1 MTSPSARAE
10 VAAIV
15 PAFNEEKTVGAV
27 VRVLKS
33 CPSIGEVIVVSD
45 GSTDRTADEA
55 RAAGADRV
63 LHLPVN
69 KGKGGAMRHAA
80 SFTDAAILFFCDA
93 DLLGFKPGHAEA
105 IIRPVAEGKL
115 AMCVGLRDRGPM
127 LTALE
132 AYLPLISGERALRR
146 KIFDAVPDRHLS
158 GFGVEVALNYV
169 CRANRLP
176 YGAVP
181 EKGLRLVRKM
191 QKVGVLKGLV
201 GYVSMSFQILRTMI
215 AVRLDRNA
223 FLHE

>member
-15 PAFNEEKTVGAV
+15 PAFNEEKTVGSV

-33 CPSIGEVIVVSD
+33 CPSIGFVTVVSD

-63 LHLPVN
+63 LQLPVN
-69 KGKGGAMRHAA
+69 RGKGGAMRHAA
-80 SFTDAAILFFCDA
+80 SFTDAPILFFCDA
-93 DLLGFKPGHAEA
+93 DLLGFKPEHAEA
-105 IIRPVAEGKL
+105 IIKPVLEGKL
-115 AMCVGLRDRGPM
+115 AMCVGLRDRGAL
-127 LTALE
+127 LTAIE
-132 AYLPLISGERALRR
+132 AYLPFIGGERALRR
-146 KIFDAVPDRHLS
+146 KIFDAVPDRHLR
-158 GFGVEVALNYV
+158 GFGVEVALNYA

-191 QKVGVLKGLV
+191 QKVGVLKGLAE
-201 GYVSMSFQILRTMI
+201 YVSMSFQVIRTTI
-215 AVRLDRNA
+215 AVRLDRKA